1 MLRNNKNWRRR
12 RRRRNNSG
20 RNSWHY
26 GRRQHCGIPE
36 RHRCTTEC
44 RRRTQRLIPNVSS
57 AAAVIFKNRA
67 KHPHETVAENHK
79 ASAGSSQQGSDPAL
93 HYRFHVNPHILI
105 NSKERKKRVVM
116 LCLGLFNQ
124 SLINGSGGGGGG
136 GGGDESDGPCCF
148 YYWQWAFIAACLLL
162 LFHFLLYYHFV
173 TLLLLLLLHR
183 CHLFDFFVVLFDHCL
198 FSSPSLIG
206 CFGILWDS
214 SSSSHAMDWIY
225 FFYDCLLT
233 LPIFPAKLTS
243 TSNPPASSAP
253 PNEEECHRNLLV
265 IRWYQNTE
273 TSRLDEFKYEGPPE
287 ELLCGITAASVDIH
301 FNSRLS
307 FFWVRWR

>member
-1 MLRNNKNWRRR
+1 MALV
-12 RRRRNNSG
+12 
-20 RNSWHY
+20 
-26 GRRQHCGIPE
+26 E
-36 RHRCTTEC
+36 E
-44 RRRTQRLIPNVSS
+44 
-57 AAAVIFKNRA
+57 
-67 KHPHETVAENHK
+67 EEAEEEM
-79 ASAGSSQQGSDPAL
+79 S
-93 HYRFHVNPHILI
+93 R
-105 NSKERKKRVVM
+105 M
-116 LCLGLFNQ
+116 GLA
-124 SLINGSGGGGGG
+124 
-136 GGGDESDGPCCF
+136 
-148 YYWQWAFIAACLLL
+148 AFI
-162 LFHFLLYYHFV
+162 
-173 TLLLLLLLHR
+173 TGNELLLLHVSSSSSTFYYIII
-183 CHLFDFFVVLFDHCL
+183 LWPSSSSSSSSTVAIYLIFFVVLFDHCL